1 MSFFNFKGFG
11 RNSKKNKN
19 QTTTTT
25 TTTTHNTQPPQL
37 SPSVIPPVKT
47 NSLYSNP
54 HQSNSKLSLKKNIS
68 PKKQFQPQQQQQHTQ
83 LQSRPQHSNNIN
95 INSSNSN
102 GTNINLDGSPL
113 KQVNSVPSDQ
123 PNKSQNVKPF
133 QQSSSIH
140 NSQQSNSQQIMFLS
154 EPFVRTALVKGSFKT
169 IVQSPKYV
177 DIGEWIA
184 LNVFEFFT
192 NLNQFYGVIAEYVT
206 PEAYPTM
213 NAGPH
218 TDYLWLDAN
227 NRQVSLPAG
236 QYIDLALTWI
246 NNKVTDKNLFPTQN
260 NVSFPQAFL
269 RDVQRVMI
277 QMFRIFAHIYHHHF
291 DKIVHLSL
299 EAHWNSFFAHFISFS
314 KEFNIIDRKEMTP
327 LLPLIEKFEQQ
338 GKII

>member
-19 QTTTTT
+19 QQAQSPPTAIAQPAPPNLSSIYSSP
-25 TTTTHNTQPPQL
+25 HN
-37 SPSVIPPVKT
+37 
-47 NSLYSNP
+47 
-54 HQSNSKLSLKKNIS
+54 SNSKLSLRKNHS
-68 PKKQFQPQQQQQHTQ
+68 PKRNSQGSYPASHASHHRPSQQQQQQQ
-83 LQSRPQHSNNIN
+83 LQQQHNYS
-95 INSSNSN
+95 
-102 GTNINLDGSPL
+102 T
-113 KQVNSVPSDQ
+113 
-123 PNKSQNVKPF
+123 
-133 QQSSSIH
+133 QSSSPERTQ
-140 NSQQSNSQQIMFLS
+140 SQSQQIMFLS

-169 IVQSPKYV
+169 IVQLPKYV

-206 PEAYPTM
+206 PDAYPTM

-227 NRQVSLPAG
+227 NRQVSLPAS

-246 NNKVTDKNLFPTQN
+246 NNKVTDKNLFPTKDN
-260 NVSFPQAFL
+260 IPFPQEFL
-269 RDVQRVMI
+269 RDVQRIMI

-314 KEFNIIDRKEMTP
+314 KEFTIIDRKEMTP
-327 LLPLIEKFEQQ
+327 LILLIENFEKQ
-338 GKII
+338 GKIITT

>member
-1 MSFFNFKGFG
+1 MICNPSPFQFRGFG

-19 QTTTTT
+19 QAQ
-25 TTTTHNTQPPQL
+25 QPAIPQPAPPNISSIYS
-37 SPSVIPPVKT
+37 SPHS
-47 NSLYSNP
+47 
-54 HQSNSKLSLKKNIS
+54 SNSKLSLRKNGS
-68 PKKQFQPQQQQQHTQ
+68 PKRNSQGSYPASHASHRAQQQQQQ
-83 LQSRPQHSNNIN
+83 QQQQQPPQSQQQIHQQPRQNASPTHS
-95 INSSNSN
+95 
-102 GTNINLDGSPL
+102 GSPERT
-113 KQVNSVPSDQ
+113 
-123 PNKSQNVKPF
+123 
-133 QQSSSIH
+133 QSH
-140 NSQQSNSQQIMFLS
+140 SQQIMFLS

-169 IVQSPKYV
+169 IVQLPKYV

-206 PEAYPTM
+206 PDAYPTM

-227 NRQVSLPAG
+227 NRQVSLPAS

-246 NNKVTDKNLFPTQN
+246 NNKVTDKRLFPTKDN
-260 NVSFPQAFL
+260 IPFPQEFL
-269 RDVQRVMI
+269 RDVQRIMV

-314 KEFNIIDRKEMTP
+314 KEFTIIDRKEMTP
-327 LLPLIEKFEQQ
+327 LILLIENFEQQ
-338 GKII
+338 GKIITA

>member
-19 QTTTTT
+19 
-25 TTTTHNTQPPQL
+25 TQFPQSPP
-37 SPSVIPPVKT
+37 PSIPSIKT

-54 HQSNSKLSLKKNIS
+54 HQSNSKLSLRKNIS
-68 PKKQFQPQQQQQHTQ
+68 PKKQFQLQQQQPNNN
-83 LQSRPQHSNNIN
+83 SNNNIGNNIN
-95 INSSNSN
+95 P
-102 GTNINLDGSPL
+102 DGSPVRQTTSIL
-113 KQVNSVPSDQ
+113 SNQSNQ
-123 PNKSQNVKPF
+123 PQNIKPF
-133 QQSSSIH
+133 PQRPSSPSIIH
-140 NSQQSNSQQIMFLS
+140 NNQQSNSQQVMFLS

-169 IVQSPKYV
+169 IVQLPKYL

-184 LNVFEFFT
+184 FNVFEFFT
-192 NLNQFYGVIAEYVT
+192 NLSEIYGIIAEYVI

-246 NNKVTDKNLFPTQN
+246 NNKISDKRIFPTQH
-260 NVSFPQAFL
+260 NVSFPSTFL

-291 DKIVHLSL
+291 DKIVHLSF
-299 EAHWNSFFAHFISFS
+299 EAHWNSLFAHFISFS
-314 KEFNIIDRKEMTP
+314 KEFNIIDRKDMAP
-327 LLPLIEKFEQQ
+327 LLPLIENFEQQ

>member
-11 RNSKKNKN
+11 RNSKKSKN
-19 QTTTTT
+19 QTPTHTQTT
-25 TTTTHNTQPPQL
+25 QL
-37 SPSVIPPVKT
+37 SPPVAPATKQ
-47 NSLYSNP
+47 NSLYSSP
-54 HQSNSKLSLKKNIS
+54 HNSNSKLSIRKNIS
-68 PKKQFQPQQQQQHTQ
+68 PKRQAQAVPQNQNHALNGSPERRSNAIPSIHTNK
-83 LQSRPQHSNNIN
+83 LQNV
-95 INSSNSN
+95 SSNSPTKTGLASPVN
-102 GTNINLDGSPL
+102 PNQTNSL
-113 KQVNSVPSDQ
+113 QV
-123 PNKSQNVKPF
+123 
-133 QQSSSIH
+133 
-140 NSQQSNSQQIMFLS
+140 MFLS

-169 IVQSPKYV
+169 IVQLPKYV
-177 DIGEWIA
+177 DVGEWIA

-192 NLNQFYGVIAEYVT
+192 NLNQFYGVMAEYVT

-246 NNKVTDKNLFPTQN
+246 NNKVTDKNLFPTQD

-269 RDVQRVMI
+269 RDVQRIMI

-314 KEFNIIDRKEMTP
+314 KEFNIIDRKEMIP
-327 LLPLIEKFEQQ
+327 LLPLIENFEQQ

>member
-11 RNSKKNKN
+11 RNAKKNKN
-19 QTTTTT
+19 QATTA
-25 TTTTHNTQPPQL
+25 THNTQTPPL
-37 SPSVIPPVKT
+37 SPPVIPSTKT
-47 NSLYSNP
+47 NNLYSNS
-54 HQSNSKLSLKKNIS
+54 HQNNSKLSLRKNIS
-68 PKKQFQPQQQQQHTQ
+68 PKKQFQQQQQQQHPQ
-83 LQSRPQHSNNIN
+83 LQPQQIYNVNNNGSNVK
-95 INSSNSN
+95 
-102 GTNINLDGSPL
+102 LDGSPTR
-113 KQVNSVPSDQ
+113 QINSIPSDQ
-123 PNKSQNVKPF
+123 PNKPQNIKSF
-133 QQSSSIH
+133 QQSPSTNS
-140 NSQQSNSQQIMFLS
+140 SQQSNSQQVMFLS

-169 IVQSPKYV
+169 IVQLPKYV

-192 NLNQFYGVIAEYVT
+192 NLNHFYGVIAEYVT

-314 KEFNIIDRKEMTP
+314 KEFNIIDRNEMIP
-327 LLPLIEKFEQQ
+327 LLPLIENFEQQ

>member
-19 QTTTTT
+19 QN
-25 TTTTHNTQPPQL
+25 HNAVLTPTPPPTIQSSIYS
-37 SPSVIPPVKT
+37 SPH
-47 NSLYSNP
+47 NSS
-54 HQSNSKLSLKKNIS
+54 SKLSLRKNNASNKTSPTRSSYSSTTHAQQIQQQNLTQQQNIS
-68 PKKQFQPQQQQQHTQ
+68 A
-83 LQSRPQHSNNIN
+83 
-95 INSSNSN
+95 
-102 GTNINLDGSPL
+102 
-113 KQVNSVPSDQ
+113 
-123 PNKSQNVKPF
+123 
-133 QQSSSIH
+133 SSS
-140 NSQQSNSQQIMFLS
+140 SSSTVPSQQIMFLS

-169 IVQSPKYV
+169 IVQLPKYV

-206 PEAYPTM
+206 PDAYPTM

-227 NRQVSLPAG
+227 NRQVSLPAS

-246 NNKVTDKNLFPTQN
+246 NNKVNDKNLFPTKN
-260 NVSFPQAFL
+260 NVPFPHVFL
-269 RDVQRVMI
+269 RDVQRIMI

-291 DKIVHLSL
+291 DKIIHLSL
-299 EAHWNSFFAHFISFS
+299 EAHWNSFFAHFISFV
-314 KEFNIIDRKEMTP
+314 KEFDIIDKKEMLP
-327 LLPLIEKFEQQ
+327 LAPLIESFEKQ

>member
-11 RNSKKNKN
+11 RNSKKNKHAN
-19 QTTTTT
+19 NNLANAGSTTPMNTIYSSP
-25 TTTTHNTQPPQL
+25 HN
-37 SPSVIPPVKT
+37 
-47 NSLYSNP
+47 
-54 HQSNSKLSLKKNIS
+54 SNSKLSLRKNHS
-68 PKKQFQPQQQQQHTQ
+68 P
-83 LQSRPQHSNNIN
+83 SRHSQHS
-95 INSSNSN
+95 
-102 GTNINLDGSPL
+102 L
-113 KQVNSVPSDQ
+113 QQ
-123 PNKSQNVKPF
+123 SQ
-133 QQSSSIH
+133 QQSSLYGSG
-140 NSQQSNSQQIMFLS
+140 NNYNNSSSSPERPESQQVMFLS

-169 IVQSPKYV
+169 IVQLPKYV

-206 PEAYPTM
+206 PDAYPTM

-227 NRQVSLPAG
+227 NRQVSLPAS

-246 NNKVTDKNLFPTQN
+246 DNKVNDKNLFPTKN
-260 NVSFPQAFL
+260 NMPFPQMFL
-269 RDVQRVMI
+269 RDVQRIMV

-291 DKIVHLSL
+291 DKIIHLSL

-314 KEFNIIDRKEMTP
+314 KEFNIIDRKEMYP
-327 LLPLIEKFEQQ
+327 LLPLIENMEYQ

>member
-11 RNSKKNKN
+11 RNAKKNKN
-19 QTTTTT
+19 QA
-25 TTTTHNTQPPQL
+25 TTTTHNTQTPPL
-37 SPSVIPPVKT
+37 SSPVIPSTKA
-47 NSLYSNP
+47 NNLYSNA
-54 HQSNSKLSLKKNIS
+54 HQSNSKLSLRKNIS
-68 PKKQFQPQQQQQHTQ
+68 PKKQFLQQQQQQHPQ
-83 LQSRPQHSNNIN
+83 LQPQQIYNIN
-95 INSSNSN
+95 NNGSNVK
-102 GTNINLDGSPL
+102 LDGSPTR
-113 KQVNSVPSDQ
+113 QINSIPSDQ
-123 PNKSQNVKPF
+123 PNKPQNIKSF
-133 QQSSSIH
+133 QQSSST
-140 NSQQSNSQQIMFLS
+140 NSSQQSNSQQVMFLS

-169 IVQSPKYV
+169 IVQLPKYV

-192 NLNQFYGVIAEYVT
+192 NLNHFYGVIAEYVT

-314 KEFNIIDRKEMTP
+314 KEFNIIDRKEMIP
-327 LLPLIEKFEQQ
+327 LLPLIENFEQQ